1 MNRSLISVKKK
12 KKKMARFGKEMRRAA
27 TESSYILI
35 KISQGT
41 RKFSP
46 VPASRA
52 GLSYAILDT
61 TITRTR
67 PQRQNEE
74 NRGRCLMGWSRGTGS
89 ERRGTFWTMRI
100 KPYHREREN
109 RVEVTSLAEWQRP
122 FHPSTLN
129 LLG

>member
-1 MNRSLISVKKK
+1 MNRSLISVKK

-35 KISQGT
+35 KISQGI

-89 ERRGTFWTMRI
+89 ERRGTF
-100 KPYHREREN
+100 
-109 RVEVTSLAEWQRP
+109 
-122 FHPSTLN
+122 
-129 LLG
+129 